1 LRNRQVRR
9 RNDWLHK
16 QTTDLAGQH
25 GLIVVENLQIKNMTR
40 SARGT
45 VKKPGINVRA
55 KSGLN
60 RSILGMAWSKA
71 ERMLAYK
78 CHWQSGVLIR
88 VGAEY
93 SSKTCAKCGEVA
105 NESRR
110 SRDWFCCVACDHRAP
125 ADTNAAQVL
134 LARGLAAHSGIAPG
148 YGVAGR
154 GALAGMQ
161 AMKRQSPA
169 ATMTHTLLSG
179 KILAAQAQEECQ
191 KPVTMTS
198 SPSHLAEFPI
208 QVEASTSSFA
218 MVPTRSAAVSPR
230 LAIGTCLPTAA
241 SPIRGMLP

>member
-1 LRNRQVRR
+1 
-9 RNDWLHK
+9 
-16 QTTDLAGQH
+16 
-25 GLIVVENLQIKNMTR
+25 
-40 SARGT
+40 
-45 VKKPGINVRA
+45 VRA

-60 RSILGMAWSKA
+60 RSILGMAWSRA

-88 VGAEY
+88 VRAEY

-105 NESRR
+105 DESRG
-110 SRDWFCCVACDHRAP
+110 SRDWFCCVVCDHRAP

-154 GALAGMQ
+154 GALACGQ

-169 ATMTHTLLSG
+169 ATMTHTLLPG
-179 KILAAQAQEECQ
+179 KILAAQGQEECQ
-191 KPVTMTS
+191 KPVTMTSSTSS

-218 MVPTRSAAVSPR
+218 MVPTRSAADSPR
-230 LAIGTCLPTAA
+230 LAMGTRPPAAA